1 MQTGSWWILA
11 GGLFL
16 AAAAT
21 AALAIWGWE
30 HDLQTPGAAPRRLR
44 RVILF
49 AASAVFV
56 FGGTQFL
63 ADRRPELVIALLER
77 NAPGADPERQPR
89 TELFEALHRLTL
101 SELVRQYNRK
111 DLRFRLRLL
120 ERDIPRI
127 ESNLDRSLT
136 PEQQPEKWKAYL
148 AARYEALAKLPNL
161 AGVFDNAWGRDLLP
175 IRTELREFPAPIV
188 FLNADHNF
196 RIHPDE
202 KPGMRPNERGF
213 GGPRF
218 FVGSSD
224 QVPEEIAAVLPT
236 LLAPSGTIQKSDF
249 VFVTEN
255 EYDLTSEFHR
265 VLERHFPEGYSTIS
279 LRGDR
284 ANNRLEL
291 ARARADIITSFLK
304 GGWNN
309 MPGRPKLLV
318 LNAHDGWGGQLV
330 PWLDDT
336 FTNLTIIA
344 YQSSISR
351 APGFAFGSST
361 NGNRFVLLSVS
372 PQNIN
377 RELFLQHREL
387 EHRFPAEFRR
397 KDAVFFVRRCIVAMD
412 LCAAALAS
420 RDWMSFE
427 PSSRFQ
433 TQLAYSWQRFRGG
446 SLRGTLGL
454 YRFSND
460 GELLG
465 QNNFEVFEN
474 RALSAF
480 DYQLAYPYGDSTSIE
495 AIPASFV
502 TVRNIQVRN
511 LNVATSTMRA
521 DFDYRERTPRANRF
535 EPTAKEP
542 AERTAGSEKEVRPN
556 LRPLDFEPN
565 TLVDP
570 ELGAYGQRLI
580 AAQTTKT
587 VRDRTFHVSG
597 TFNLGLNPR
606 YYPFDHHRLTIEL
619 QAPLPDHQMRLTR
632 AWSEEELKLEE
643 WPKVDGWKVLD
654 SYIALNSRDTNPTRL
669 PTEAALEQQSGYDTI
684 LVTID
689 VRRNL
694 SDAMLLIVI
703 PLALLVIA
711 SNAILFIRFGGGSE
725 EFAAGAANPRANVSA
740 DDREALKTQ
749 TELSASCLLAV
760 ITYLVAYATLAPRLQ
775 RLVFSDYLVGF
786 TLFLT
791 VANFFFL
798 VVVYKWKATAFLR
811 WLTLE
816 RYRMGAVIVAVVGF
830 SFWGVA
836 GFVGSATS
844 LH

>member
-1 MQTGSWWILA
+1 MEVRWWWILA
-11 GGLFL
+11 GSLL
-16 AAAAT
+16 LIAAAT
-21 AALAIWGWE
+21 AAQVLWRRQSCWQTQSVLSKRSNRFIFFVVLAVLVGCGV
-30 HDLQTPGAAPRRLR
+30 Q
-44 RVILF
+44 LF
-49 AASAVFV
+49 L
-56 FGGTQFL
+56 G
-63 ADRRPELVIALLER
+63 DPRPELVIAFLER

-101 SELVRQYNRK
+101 EELVKEYNRK
-111 DLRFRLRLL
+111 SSRFRLRLL
-120 ERDIPRI
+120 KRDFPRI
-127 ESNLDRSLT
+127 KSDLDRNKT
-136 PEQQPEKWKAYL
+136 PEKQPDKWQAYL
-148 AARYEALAKLPNL
+148 AARYEALAKIRNL
-161 AGVFDNAWGRDLLP
+161 AAVFDNAWGRDLLR
-175 IRTELREFPAPIV
+175 IRAELRKFPAPIV

-196 RIHPDE
+196 RIYPDE
-202 KPGMRPNERGF
+202 NPGAHLNERGF

-224 QVPEEIAAVLPT
+224 QVPEEIAAVLPR
-236 LLAPSGTIQKSDF
+236 LLAPSGVIQKSDF
-249 VFVTEN
+249 VFVTEQH
-255 EYDLTSEFHR
+255 YDLTTVFHS
-265 VLERHFPEGYSTIS
+265 VLRRHFPKGYDTIK
-279 LRGDR
+279 LPGDR
-284 ANNRLEL
+284 AKNRLEL
-291 ARARADIITSFLK
+291 ARARADIITSFLDG

-309 MPGRPKLLV
+309 MSSRPKLLV

-336 FTNLTIIA
+336 FTNLTVIA

-351 APGFAFGSST
+351 APGFAFGNAT

-377 RELFLQHREL
+377 RELFLQYREMKR
-387 EHRFPAEFRR
+387 RFPAEFRR
-397 KDAVFFVRRCIVAMD
+397 GDAVFFLRRCIVAMD

-420 RDWMSFE
+420 REWTSLE
-427 PSSRFQ
+427 PPARFQ
-433 TQLAYSWQRFRGG
+433 SQLAYAWQRFRGE
-446 SLRGTLGL
+446 SLSGTLGF

-480 DYQLAYPYGDSTSIE
+480 DYQLAYRSGDATSIE

-521 DFDYRERTPRANRF
+521 DFDYRERSPRAGQL
-535 EPTAKEP
+535 ELA
-542 AERTAGSEKEVRPN
+542 AESAEAGVLPEKEARPN

-570 ELGAYGQRLI
+570 ELGAYGQRLM
-580 AAQTTKT
+580 AAQTTET

-619 QAPLPDHQMRLTR
+619 QAPLPDKQMRLTR
-632 AWSEEELKLEE
+632 AWSEEALKPEE

-669 PTEAALEQQSGYDTI
+669 PTEAALKQQSGYDTI

-694 SDAMLLIVI
+694 SDAMLLIII

-711 SNAILFIRFGGGSE
+711 SNAILFIRFGDRSE
-725 EFAAGAANPRANVSA
+725 QLTAGAAGSQAS
-740 DDREALKTQ
+740 DREALKTQ

-775 RLVFSDYLVGF
+775 RLVYSDYLVGF

-798 VVVYKWKATAFLR
+798 VVVYEWKSTAFLR

-816 RYRMGAVIVAVVGF
+816 RYRMGAVIVAAIGF
-830 SFWGVA
+830 FFWGVW
-836 GFVGSATS
+836 GLMWSATT
-844 LH
+844 LQ

>member
-1 MQTGSWWILA
+1 MEIGTRWIPAASLLLA
-11 GGLFL
+11 AV
-16 AAAAT
+16 AAAAW
-21 AALAIWGWE
+21 AVLGWRR
-30 HDLQTPGAAPRRLR
+30 DLRTRGAAPKRLR
-44 RVILF
+44 GIVLF
-49 AASAVFV
+49 AVAMVLA
-56 FGGTQFL
+56 FGGARVFL

-77 NAPGADPERQPR
+77 NAPGADLERQPR

-101 SELVRQYNRK
+101 TELVKQYNRK
-111 DLRFRLRLL
+111 NLRFRLRLL
-120 ERDIPRI
+120 ERDTPRI
-127 ESNLDRSLT
+127 ESNLDRKLP
-136 PEQQPEKWKAYL
+136 PERQPEKWKAYL
-148 AARYEALAKLPNL
+148 ISRYEALAKLPNL
-161 AGVFDNAWGRDLLP
+161 AGVFDNAWGRDLLL
-175 IRTELREFPAPIV
+175 IRTELRKFPAPIV

-202 KPGMRPNERGF
+202 NPGTRPNERGY

-218 FVGSSD
+218 FVGNSD
-224 QVPEEIAAVLPT
+224 QVPEEIAAVLPK
-236 LLAPSGTIQKSDF
+236 LLAPSGTIDKSDF
-249 VFVTEN
+249 VFVTEQ
-255 EYDLTSEFHR
+255 EYDLTGEFHR

-279 LRGDR
+279 LGGDR

-304 GGWNN
+304 EGNDK
-309 MPGRPKLLV
+309 MPDRPKLLV

-336 FTNLTIIA
+336 FTNLTVVA

-351 APGFAFGSST
+351 APGFAFGSAT
-361 NGNRFVLLSVS
+361 NRNRFVLLSVS

-420 RDWMSFE
+420 RDWTNLE
-427 PSSRFQ
+427 PPRFQ
-433 TQLAYSWQRFRGG
+433 TQLAYAWQRFRGG

-480 DYQLAYPYGDSTSIE
+480 DYQLAYSYGDPPSID

-502 TVRNIQVRN
+502 AVRNIQIRN

-521 DFDYRERTPRANRF
+521 DFDYRERTPRANQF
-535 EPTAKEP
+535 EPTAKES
-542 AERTAGSEKEVRPN
+542 AQRTDSEKEVRPN

-580 AAQTTKT
+580 ASQTSES

-597 TFNLGLNPR
+597 TFNLALNPR

-619 QAPLPDHQMRLTR
+619 QAPQPDRQMRLTR
-632 AWSEEELKLEE
+632 AWSEKELKLEE

-669 PTEAALEQQSGYDTI
+669 PAEAALEQQSGYDTI

-703 PLALLVIA
+703 PLAFLVIA
-711 SNAILFIRFGGGSE
+711 SNAILFIRFGGGPE
-725 EFAAGAANPRANVSA
+725 VPAAGAANSPANASGR
-740 DDREALKTQ
+740 DREALKTQ

-775 RLVFSDYLVGF
+775 RLVYSDYLVGF

-798 VVVYKWKATAFLR
+798 VVVYEWKATAFLR

-816 RYRMGAVIVAVVGF
+816 RYRVGAVIVAAIGF
-830 SFWGVA
+830 SFWGVWGFA
-836 GFVGSATS
+836 GSLTS